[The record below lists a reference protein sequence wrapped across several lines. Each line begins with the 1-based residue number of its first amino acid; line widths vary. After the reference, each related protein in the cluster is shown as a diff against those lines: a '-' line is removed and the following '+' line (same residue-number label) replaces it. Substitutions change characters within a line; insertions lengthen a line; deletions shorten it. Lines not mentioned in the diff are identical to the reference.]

1 MQPTAHTL
9 GATIRAEMGRQRI
22 SMLELARR
30 TGVARSTL
38 TYQIDKD
45 VLTVANLIL
54 IAQALSVTAA
64 TLIGEQA
71 A

>member
-1 MQPTAHTL
+1 
-9 GATIRAEMGRQRI
+9 
-22 SMLELARR
+22 MLELARR

-38 TYQIDKD
+38 TYQIDKG
-45 VLTVANLIL
+45 VLTVSNLIL